1 MAEGSV
7 VQILQTIVG
16 ELRAMAR
23 SETIVGNPVT
33 SGARTVI
40 PISKISVGFGA
51 GGGEGSRVDKGSGFG
66 GGGGGG
72 VMMEPAAFLVLDADR
87 VYLLS
92 TRKPGAIEA
101 ILDAAP
107 DLMETIK
114 NLTAK
119 KVDKGDKVEKKEST

>member
-16 ELRAMAR
+16 ELRAIAR
-23 SETIVGNPVT
+23 SETIVGAPVT

-40 PISKISVGFGA
+40 PISKVSVGFGA
-51 GGGEGSRVDKGSGFG
+51 GGGEGSKADKSAGFG

-72 VMMEPAAFLVLDADR
+72 VLIEPAAFLVMDTDR

-92 TRKPGAIEA
+92 ARKPGAIDA
-101 ILDAAP
+101 IMEAAP
-107 DLMETIK
+107 DLLDTIK
-114 NLTAK
+114 NWSAK
-119 KVDKGDKVEKKEST
+119 KVDKGEKKEST